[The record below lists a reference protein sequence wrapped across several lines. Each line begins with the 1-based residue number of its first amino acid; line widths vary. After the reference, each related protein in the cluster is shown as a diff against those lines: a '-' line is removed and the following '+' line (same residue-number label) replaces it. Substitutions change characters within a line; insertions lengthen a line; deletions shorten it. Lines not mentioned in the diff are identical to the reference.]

1 MASTITPS
9 PSAAATPKPVKLKK
23 KTPKRKSADEE
34 AGTPAKKTKTP
45 KKGSTTPT
53 TTVATDATA
62 AAVPKTP
69 KSGKKA
75 KAKAKAKSPSEND
88 NGSVASVGAASA
100 LGGGVVPMETLDAGG
115 APGLAGLAGLEAR
128 LQATSKYFNRC
139 VNLIAPTH
147 YFSKTFEQEAENAS
161 RFHVNKKEVAP
172 KQLIKDASKKAK
184 RARLDP
190 TQHESTVDVQQAR
203 AAEAMQAKEVA
214 AAAHAAG
221 DAGSG
226 GSDSDGDSDGEEG
239 GAIDFDGAL
248 EPDADTDTTAGGGGG
263 KKKKGGAVRRGGGG
277 RKGGGGSLE
286 EVDRSTLK
294 ERLASKLQ
302 ELRGSRKD
310 MPKSVNIKDKKRQ
323 AKLRAEKARTKI
335 RMQHEADAANGSKA
349 GPRKPLIEGATNS
362 NGEVVFSKFD
372 FSTAERVGVDTQ
384 KKKKGAST
392 PMQLLAKAEADQAK
406 LANLR
411 ESDPAAADEKEKA
424 QKLKAALHKIDG
436 GKVKSDPALLK
447 RSIIRIESR
456 KKKSGKLWNER
467 EEHIKTSQKDK
478 QAKRKANLKE
488 RSNAKLEKKMNRGKK
503 VAKPKGKQAGK
514 NSKAKKRPGFEG
526 SKAKPSA
533 K

>member
-1 MASTITPS
+1 LS
-9 PSAAATPKPVKLKK
+9 
-23 KTPKRKSADEE
+23 
-34 AGTPAKKTKTP
+34 
-45 KKGSTTPT
+45 
-53 TTVATDATA
+53 TTVATVDVTANDAN
-62 AAVPKTP
+62 AAVSNPP

-75 KAKAKAKSPSEND
+75 KKAKAKATSAAETD
-88 NGSVASVGAASA
+88 TDSVTSLGAASA
-100 LGGGVVPMETLDAGG
+100 LGGAVPMEGLETAG
-115 APGLAGLAGLEAR
+115 PPGLAGLEAR

-139 VNLIAPTH
+139 VNLIAPGH
-147 YFSKTFEQEAENAS
+147 YFSKTAEQEAENAS

-190 TQHESTVDVQQAR
+190 TQHESTVEVQQAR
-203 AAEAMQAKEVA
+203 AAEAEGAKEA
-214 AAAHAAG
+214 AEAAREAGEAAS
-221 DAGSG
+221 GSG
-226 GSDSDGDSDGEEG
+226 TDSETG
-239 GAIDFDGAL
+239 GAIDFDGEIA
-248 EPDADTDTTAGGGGG
+248 PAADAAGTGSK

-286 EVDRSTLK
+286 EVDRTTLK

-335 RMQHEADAANGSKA
+335 RMQHEADAANGSNA

-372 FSTAERVGVDTQ
+372 FSTAERVGKQ

-406 LANLR
+406 LAKLR
-411 ESDPAAADEKEKA
+411 ESDPAAADEKEKT